1 LEQPVFREWL
11 RWASRFELRDRR
23 FFRFSPKLMPL
34 RAVIFDY
41 GLVLSGPPEPG
52 ARARLLEISGLSPE
66 VFDAHYWRH
75 RLDYDQGKLNG
86 HTYWPT
92 IARDAGVSFSPQQ
105 IEALIEQDVLLWAT
119 VDPIMLEWVQRVRAS
134 GMKIAILSNMGEDLL
149 GYMRDK
155 FVWLDHFHHLTWSCE
170 LNLIKPM
177 AAIYEHTLEK
187 LNVRADEALFLDDRI
202 ENVEGAR
209 AVGMHSLLFHGV
221 PKLQAD
227 LDREGMGSQLPPV
240 PDSVPSV

>member
-1 LEQPVFREWL
+1 ML
-11 RWASRFELRDRR
+11 
-23 FFRFSPKLMPL
+23 L

-41 GLVLSGPPEPG
+41 GLVLSGPPEPA

-66 VFDAHYWRH
+66 VFDTHYWRY
-75 RLDYDQGKLNG
+75 RLDYDRGTLNG

-92 IARDAGVSFSPQQ
+92 IARDVGVSFSAEE

-119 VDPIMLEWVQRVRAS
+119 VDPIMLEWVNRVRAS

-149 GYMRDK
+149 AYMREN
-155 FVWLDHFHHLTWSCE
+155 FGWLDRFHHLTWSCE

-177 AAIYEHTLEK
+177 AAIYEHTLEQ
-187 LNVRADEALFLDDRI
+187 LNVQPNEALFLDDRI

-209 AVGMHSLLFHGV
+209 AVGIHSLLFRSAQSLH
-221 PKLQAD
+221 AD
-227 LDREGMGSQLPPV
+227 LEREGLASQLPPV
-240 PDSVPSV
+240 IASGSRI

>member
-1 LEQPVFREWL
+1 
-11 RWASRFELRDRR
+11 
-23 FFRFSPKLMPL
+23 MPL

-66 VFDAHYWRH
+66 VFDAYYWRY
-75 RLDYDQGKLNG
+75 RLDYDRGTLNG

-92 IARDAGVSFSPQQ
+92 IARDARVSFSPQQ

-119 VDPIMLEWVQRVRAS
+119 VDPIMLDWVHRVRAS
-134 GMKIAILSNMGEDLL
+134 GMKTAILSNMGEDLL
-149 GYMRDK
+149 AHMREH
-155 FVWLDHFHHLTWSCE
+155 FGWLDGFHHLTWSCE

-177 AAIYEHTLEK
+177 AAIYEHTLES

-209 AVGMHSLLFHGV
+209 AVGMHSLLFRGV
-221 PKLQAD
+221 QNLQED
-227 LDREGMGSQLPPV
+227 LQREGLASELPPV
-240 PDSVPSV
+240 LLASGT

>member
-1 LEQPVFREWL
+1 
-11 RWASRFELRDRR
+11 
-23 FFRFSPKLMPL
+23 MPL

-149 GYMRDK
+149 GYMRDN
-155 FVWLDHFHHLTWSCE
+155 FGWLDHFHHLTWSCE

-202 ENVEGAR
+202 ENVKGAR

-221 PKLQAD
+221 PRLQAD

>member
-1 LEQPVFREWL
+1 
-11 RWASRFELRDRR
+11 
-23 FFRFSPKLMPL
+23 MPL

-52 ARARLLEISGLSPE
+52 ARARLLEISGLSAE
-66 VFDAHYWRH
+66 VFDAHYWKY
-75 RLDYDQGKLNG
+75 RLDYDRGTLNG

-92 IARDAGVSFSPQQ
+92 IARDTGVSLSPEQ

-119 VDPIMLEWVQRVRAS
+119 VDPVMLAWVDRVRAS
-134 GMKIAILSNMGEDLL
+134 GMKTAILSNMGEDLL
-149 GYMRDK
+149 AYMRDN
-155 FVWLDHFHHLTWSCE
+155 FRWLDRFHHLTWSCE

-187 LNVRADEALFLDDRI
+187 LNVRADEALFLDDRL

-209 AVGMHSLLFHGV
+209 AVGIHSLLFRGV
-221 PKLQAD
+221 GNLQED
-227 LDREGMGSQLPPV
+227 LQREGLTSQLPPV
-240 PDSVPSV
+240 QIRLHQR